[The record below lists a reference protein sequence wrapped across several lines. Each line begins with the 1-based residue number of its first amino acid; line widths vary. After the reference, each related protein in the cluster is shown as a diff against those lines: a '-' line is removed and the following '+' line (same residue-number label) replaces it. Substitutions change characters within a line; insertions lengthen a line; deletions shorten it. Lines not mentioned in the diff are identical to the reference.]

1 MRGWPLQLGGR
12 CTRARDRESGM
23 SNPSDVEPAAG
34 IPQPR
39 EPGRAS
45 TVPKLSNTSVG
56 LPPMQEILPY
66 TRRAGRWTILVSQL
80 EGRTACGERGTS
92 EVNERHK
99 ISGQVTSNKPV
110 ASAVGGDS
118 GRFQWSEKKGPD
130 VLQARP
136 GMRSWATNICATPA
150 A

>member
-1 MRGWPLQLGGR
+1 MHTKSR
-12 CTRARDRESGM
+12 C
-23 SNPSDVEPAAG
+23 
-34 IPQPR
+34 
-39 EPGRAS
+39 
-45 TVPKLSNTSVG
+45 
-56 LPPMQEILPY
+56 
-66 TRRAGRWTILVSQL
+66 RWAVLVSQL
-80 EGRTACGERGTS
+80 EGRAAGGERGTS
-92 EVNERHK
+92 EVNQRHK
-99 ISGQVTSNKPV
+99 ISGQPTSNKPV